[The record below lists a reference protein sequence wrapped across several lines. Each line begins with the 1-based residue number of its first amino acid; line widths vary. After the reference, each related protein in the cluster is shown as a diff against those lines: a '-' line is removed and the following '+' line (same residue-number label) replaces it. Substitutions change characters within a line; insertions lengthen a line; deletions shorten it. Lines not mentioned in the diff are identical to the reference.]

1 MMDRGIFFRI
11 FRIKKYFLNYFCKK
25 KYMWG
30 SLLFISGQELVIV
43 FIIVLLLFGSKGIP
57 EIAKGIGKGMR
68 EFKKATDEIKTELR
82 DSSSGLMDDINQ
94 IKRDIT
100 KDTQEVV
107 NTIKKDIDYG
117 EDYNAPSPEKPVL
130 DSNPM
135 PPADEAEPKPSVNTK
150 TYKPNDFD
158 EEAPPY

>member
-1 MMDRGIFFRI
+1 
-11 FRIKKYFLNYFCKK
+11 
-25 KYMWG
+25 MWG

-94 IKRDIT
+94 IKKDIT

-107 NTIKKDIDYG
+107 NTIKQDIDYG
-117 EDYNAPSPEKPVL
+117 EDYKNPGPEKPVL
-130 DSNPM
+130 DSD
-135 PPADEAEPKPSVNTK
+135 ASSSVEPDPKVSTE
-150 TYKPNDFD
+150 TYKPNQFD
-158 EEAPPY
+158 EEEPPY